1 MRQVFKRIPVYT
13 GDVSGVCSALY
24 ELGGMVVMHDPSGC
38 NSTYNTHDEIRW
50 YDRDSLIFLSG
61 LNEMDAIMGSDEAL
75 IHDIVEAAEI
85 YHPAFI
91 AIANSPIPYITGMD
105 FDAICR
111 LIEKQTGI
119 PSFYI
124 STNGMHDYTRGAG
137 LAFLHL
143 AERFVEKPAEDP
155 LSGSPANASADEP
168 DVSEISCN
176 ILGMTPLDFAAPTS
190 AASLRDKV
198 SKAGMQI
205 NACWAMDDTLDR
217 IRRSASAQVN
227 LLVSSTGLPTAEY
240 MYRSFGIPYVAGFPA
255 AGTEDLYFHAVRE
268 AAETGRNHFPFRDPG
283 EKECR
288 EIHVGDHTVDHTI
301 RSDAPKG
308 KIPAGDHTVDHTI
321 RSDAP
326 KREIP
331 AGGLAGDRM
340 GPAAEPPAGS
350 FAETSAEPS
359 AESPEDRVFCLIG
372 EPVLMISL
380 AASIRLR
387 TGARTC
393 VLAATEGCESFLGRQ
408 DRALTG
414 EEELQ
419 DALEHLREENKVYV
433 IADPCYEDIIPP
445 GCRLVRLPHLAF
457 SGRIW
462 LKEIPDLCQWIL

>member
-155 LSGSPANASADEP
+155 LSGSLANASADEP

-288 EIHVGDHTVDHTI
+288 EIPAGNHTVDHTI

-308 KIPAGDHTVDHTI
+308 KIPAC
-321 RSDAP
+321 
-326 KREIP
+326 
-331 AGGLAGDRM
+331 GLAGDRM
-340 GPAAEPPAGS
+340 GPAAEPP
-350 FAETSAEPS
+350 

-372 EPVLMISL
+372 EPVLMTSL

-419 DALEHLREENKVYV
+419 DALEHLCEENKVYV